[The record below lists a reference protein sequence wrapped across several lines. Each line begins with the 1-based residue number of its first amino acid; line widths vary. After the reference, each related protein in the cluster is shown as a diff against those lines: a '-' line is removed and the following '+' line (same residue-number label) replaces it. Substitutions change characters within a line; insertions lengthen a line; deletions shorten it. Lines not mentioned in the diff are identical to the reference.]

1 MVSAILIVKNPESTS
16 WEPMGTHEFTVLPRV
31 GEHISLDIN
40 GDGYLYGVVGVHHPG
55 EPADSGVDIYAV
67 RLGMVSDEVLRLFRE
82 SVTAR

>member
-1 MVSAILIVKNPESTS
+1 MVWAILIVKNPDSTR

-55 EPADSGVDIYAV
+55 EPADGGVDIYAV
-67 RLGMVSDEVLRLFRE
+67 PLAMVSDEVLRLFRE

>member
-1 MVSAILIVKNPESTS
+1 MVWAILIMKNPDSTR

-55 EPADSGVDIYAV
+55 EPADGGVDIYAV
-67 RLGMVSDEVLRLFRE
+67 LLAMVSDEVLRLFRE

>member
-1 MVSAILIVKNPESTS
+1 MVWAILIVKNPDSTR

-55 EPADSGVDIYAV
+55 EPADGGVDIYAV
-67 RLGMVSDEVLRLFRE
+67 LLAMVSDEVLRLFRE